1 MWQKCK
7 KLDKFLVDLALKTQR
22 KYQNTNLDQLL
33 HQMKQI
39 NDFWCVLVGSAVK
52 EDESLHGF
60 GLYFWMK
67 TLFVLKSDIIWT
79 VFDGIFK
86 RQTQKYDEIAIA
98 KKIAK
103 RELMF
108 GFCA

>member
-7 KLDKFLVDLALKTQR
+7 KLDKFLVDLALKTHR

-67 TLFVLKSDIIWT
+67 TLFVAYSRD
-79 VFDGIFK
+79 K
-86 RQTQKYDEIAIA
+86 RKKYDEIAIA